1 MHYNP
6 FSYVHSEK
14 DILKLVTTLLNDYA
28 VGHERQTTMD
38 FHHQLKGAIMDAVDD
53 GLIVKDPTRKA
64 IIKGKPPVPKKVK
77 YLNQFELHLLLSD
90 LDLQGKLN
98 WDWMILLIAKTG
110 IRFSEALA
118 ITPADF
124 DFSHQMLSINKT
136 WDYKGNGGFLP
147 TKNESSVRKIQ
158 IDWQTVIQ
166 FAALVKDVPED
177 KPIFVFKEHAYN
189 STVNDVLERHCD
201 RAKIPVISVHGLR
214 HTHASV
220 LLFAGVSIAS
230 VARRLGHSSMT
241 TTQKT
246 YLHIIQELE
255 NQDIDLV
262 MRSLSGLS

>member
-1 MHYNP
+1 MLNEMNENNLFCDYYEQWVAVYKEGAVRP
-6 FSYVHSEK
+6 VTLDKYKMTLSWVRRLAP
-14 DILKLVTTLLNDYA
+14 DLKLCEVSRVTYQQLLNDYA

-124 DFSHQMLSINKT
+124 DFSHQMLSRNTPTIPPST
-136 WDYKGNGGFLP
+136 MFWNGTATELRSR
-147 TKNESSVRKIQ
+147 SSRYMVCGIPMLRCFCLQ
-158 IDWQTVIQ
+158 GYLLQAWQGGWG
-166 FAALVKDVPED
+166 
-177 KPIFVFKEHAYN
+177 
-189 STVNDVLERHCD
+189 
-201 RAKIPVISVHGLR
+201 IP
-214 HTHASV
+214 A
-220 LLFAGVSIAS
+220 
-230 VARRLGHSSMT
+230 
-241 TTQKT
+241 
-246 YLHIIQELE
+246 
-255 NQDIDLV
+255 
-262 MRSLSGLS
+262 

>member
-1 MHYNP
+1 MLNEMNENNLFCDYYEQWVAVYKEGAVRP
-6 FSYVHSEK
+6 VTLDKYKMTLSWVK
-14 DILKLVTTLLNDYA
+14 RLAPDLKLCEVSRVTYQQLLNDYA

-124 DFSHQMLSINKT
+124 DFAHQIALT
-136 WDYKGNGGFLP
+136 ALP
-147 TKNESSVRKIQ
+147 VSSAMYSWPSMMIAVPSGITSGSTETVRPAVGI
-158 IDWQTVIQ
+158 
-166 FAALVKDVPED
+166 VPL
-177 KPIFVFKEHAYN
+177 FVRC
-189 STVNDVLERHCD
+189 T
-201 RAKIPVISVHGLR
+201 
-214 HTHASV
+214 
-220 LLFAGVSIAS
+220 
-230 VARRLGHSSMT
+230 
-241 TTQKT
+241 
-246 YLHIIQELE
+246 
-255 NQDIDLV
+255 
-262 MRSLSGLS
+262 

>member
-1 MHYNP
+1 MLNEMNENNLFCDYYEQWVAVYKEGAVRP
-6 FSYVHSEK
+6 VTLDKYKMTLSWVK
-14 DILKLVTTLLNDYA
+14 RLAPDLKLCEVSRVTYQQLLNDYA

-147 TKNESSVRKIQ
+147 TKNKSSVRK
-158 IDWQTVIQ
+158 
-166 FAALVKDVPED
+166 FR
-177 KPIFVFKEHAYN
+177 
-189 STVNDVLERHCD
+189 ST
-201 RAKIPVISVHGLR
+201 G
-214 HTHASV
+214 
-220 LLFAGVSIAS
+220 
-230 VARRLGHSSMT
+230 RR
-241 TTQKT
+241 
-246 YLHIIQELE
+246 
-255 NQDIDLV
+255 
-262 MRSLSGLS
+262 

>member
-1 MHYNP
+1 MLNEMNENNLFCDYYEQWVAVYKEGAVRP
-6 FSYVHSEK
+6 VTLDKYKMTLSWVK
-14 DILKLVTTLLNDYA
+14 KLAPTLKLCEVSRVTYQQLLNDYA

-124 DFSHQMLSINKT
+124 DFSHQMLSSQ
-136 WDYKGNGGFLP
+136 YYG
-147 TKNESSVRKIQ
+147 SS
-158 IDWQTVIQ
+158 
-166 FAALVKDVPED
+166 FAVCPCQ
-177 KPIFVFKEHAYN
+177 
-189 STVNDVLERHCD
+189 R
-201 RAKIPVISVHGLR
+201 
-214 HTHASV
+214 THAARSILCYYSTFSCQKQEFESKKPCQKQKAFETG
-220 LLFAGVSIAS
+220 LLGRYTPLLCGDAVS
-230 VARRLGHSSMT
+230 
-241 TTQKT
+241 
-246 YLHIIQELE
+246 
-255 NQDIDLV
+255 
-262 MRSLSGLS
+262 